1 MKKQTDILAHYPDI
15 LCQGQLCEVAHIS
28 KRRARYL
35 LDKGLIPN
43 VHSPNRRLG
52 YRIRKEDARVFLREL
67 KENPELYALPAS
79 ARPRKP
85 ASPKLLEAYYLA
97 QLESY
102 PDILD
107 AKQVIELTGY
117 GTTAVHR
124 WLSSGKLKSFLC
136 GNKRRIPK
144 KFLLALLLSKTYSEI
159 PHKSRK
165 HQAALRRCR
174 GKEAAE

>member
-1 MKKQTDILAHYPDI
+1 MKKQSDILAHYPDI
-15 LCQGQLCEVAHIS
+15 LCQGQLCEAAHIS

-52 YRIRKEDARVFLREL
+52 YRIRKEDARVFLWEL
-67 KENPELYALPAS
+67 KENPERYALPAS

-117 GTTAVHR
+117 GTTSVHR
-124 WLSSGKLKSFLC
+124 WLSSGKLKSAGSQRNFC
-136 GNKRRIPK
+136 WPFCCQRRTARSPTSQGSTRPRC
-144 KFLLALLLSKTYSEI
+144 AGAGE
-159 PHKSRK
+159 
-165 HQAALRRCR
+165 RRR
-174 GKEAAE
+174 RNES

>member
-1 MKKQTDILAHYPDI
+1 MLERGRI
-15 LCQGQLCEVAHIS
+15 CRVN
-28 KRRARYL
+28 R
-35 LDKGLIPN
+35 KGK
-43 VHSPNRRLG
+43 
-52 YRIRKEDARVFLREL
+52 KEDVRVFLREL
-67 KENPELYALPAS
+67 KENPERYALPAS

-117 GTTAVHR
+117 GTTAVHH

-144 KFLLALLLSKTYSEI
+144 KFLLDFLLSKAYSEI
-159 PHKSRK
+159 PHKSGK
-165 HQAALRRCR
+165 HQAALRKCR
-174 GKEAAE
+174 GKAAAE